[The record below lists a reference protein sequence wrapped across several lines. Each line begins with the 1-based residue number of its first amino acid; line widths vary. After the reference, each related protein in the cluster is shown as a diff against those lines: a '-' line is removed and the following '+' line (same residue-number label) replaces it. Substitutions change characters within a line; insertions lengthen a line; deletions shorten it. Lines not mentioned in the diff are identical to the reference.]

1 MGSFALQVGSW
12 ISQTKTNVDVAVRY
26 CALAVD
32 GKLMYRSP
40 VGDPTTWKRNPNQ
53 ARKPKVFGQFAKGGP
68 KANWQMGFMN
78 GGASKYRT
86 KGATAGYVGGRFRGA
101 WMVSIGTPDN
111 TVGTVLDAEGRLT
124 LEAHKA
130 IIAGAKA
137 GDVIHFRNNMPYAQR
152 LEKGWSKQ
160 APFGMVALTVV
171 EWNVIV
177 DNVVNGI
184 RSGTSGADFA
194 QGFESYSL

>member
-1 MGSFALQVGSW
+1 MGSFALQIAGWVEK
-12 ISQTKTNVDVAVRY
+12 TKKDVDTVVRY
-26 CALAVD
+26 CALAID

-40 VGDPTTWKRNPNQ
+40 VGDPTTWLVNPN
-53 ARKPKVFGQFAKGGP
+53 KPKVFRKVSAADPKGSQQKALKGG
-68 KANWQMGFMN
+68 K
-78 GGASKYRT
+78 

-130 IIAGAKA
+130 IIAGAKG

-160 APFGMVALTVV
+160 APLGMVALTVV

-184 RSGTSGADFA
+184 RAGTSGADFA